1 MGTHPVTP
9 SPSHLVTFYCA
20 VCGDA
25 AATLS
30 LSPEPPQH
38 PALSISGFMG
48 HSTEYLNETSFRALQ
63 TALQHQDSAA
73 IYRLNSLW
81 LPCYCPECQ
90 THYCR
95 QHWTLTPSS
104 TMIFLVG
111 MIAPT
116 AFAHSTT
123 ND

>member
-1 MGTHPVTP
+1 M
-9 SPSHLVTFYCA
+9 
-20 VCGDA
+20 CGDA

-95 QHWTLTPSS
+95 QHWTLITQFDDDFPGWYDC
-104 TMIFLVG
+104 TYGICPQHHQRL
-111 MIAPT
+111 I
-116 AFAHSTT
+116 
-123 ND
+123 DD

>member
-1 MGTHPVTP
+1 MGIHP
-9 SPSHLVTFYCA
+9 VTFYCV

-30 LSPEPPQH
+30 LSHEAPRR
-38 PALSISGFMG
+38 PAFAISGFMG
-48 HSTEYLNETSFRALQ
+48 ISTEYLAEANFRALQ

-90 THYCR
+90 AHYCR
-95 QHWTLTPSS
+95 QHWMLITQFDDDFPGWYDCTYGICPHQHKRL
-104 TMIFLVG
+104 I
-111 MIAPT
+111 
-116 AFAHSTT
+116 
-123 ND
+123 DD